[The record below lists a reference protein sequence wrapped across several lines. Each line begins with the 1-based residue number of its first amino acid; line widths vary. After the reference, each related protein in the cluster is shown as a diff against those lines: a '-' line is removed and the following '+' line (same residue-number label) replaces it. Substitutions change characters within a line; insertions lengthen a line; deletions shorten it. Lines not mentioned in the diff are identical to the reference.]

1 MRFIIVIMF
10 QLCTMSMG
18 CGSRVPVVGC
28 MQASVVKFSQIRLS
42 YKDLMDLLAV
52 LKMNMAN

>member
-1 MRFIIVIMF
+1 
-10 QLCTMSMG
+10 MSFVSVLYNVYG

-28 MQASVVKFSQIRLS
+28 IQASVVKFSQIRLS